1 MTDSTA
7 YMITDMLRSV
17 VTSGTGTSANVG
29 SLDVAGK
36 SGYDKL
42 FIKAISSI

>member
-17 VTSGTGTSANVG
+17 VRSGTGTSANVA

-36 SGYDKL
+36 RVRQTTHQNN
-42 FIKAISSI
+42 